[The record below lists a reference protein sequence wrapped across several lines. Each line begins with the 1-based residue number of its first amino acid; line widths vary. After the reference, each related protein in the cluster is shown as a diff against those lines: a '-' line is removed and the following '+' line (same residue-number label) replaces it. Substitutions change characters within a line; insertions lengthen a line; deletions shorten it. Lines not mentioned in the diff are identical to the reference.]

1 MDIKEKIKKIPDS
14 PGVYMFRGKES
25 GIIYI
30 GKAVSIRKRLRS
42 HLFASLKKS
51 EPARHD
57 ALRQNIAD
65 IDFICTPDEATAL
78 LLEAALIK
86 KYNPK
91 FNVLLKDDK
100 SYPRLRLSVE
110 EEYPRLIIT
119 RKIKSDGAL
128 YFGPYTNAKLLREGV
143 KFLRRAFP
151 LRTCRKMPKA
161 QGSKGCLDIHIGQCI
176 GPCVSDQKE
185 NYQAIV
191 DELKLFLEGE
201 QDKLLDFLIQK
212 MELASLAKDYERAA
226 KIRDRIDALSSLSQ
240 KNKNRKQVYAPAR
253 PLPRG
258 RESEQLEELRSL
270 LGLLR
275 VPDTIEAFDVSNT
288 SGKEATGSMVCFKGA
303 RPYKNSY
310 MHFQIKTIHVI
321 DDYSMMREII
331 SRRYRKLIAE
341 KGAFPDLIIIDG
353 GKGHL
358 AAAKAQLRALRV
370 INIPVIGIA
379 KNPDKIYVHEKKE
392 PMLLGKF
399 SQALLLCQ
407 NIRDEAHRFAVTYHR
422 LLRSRKSKSSEL
434 DDIKGIGFRRKA
446 ELIKYFGSLDNIKQ
460 ADIAQLKKVDFINE
474 KEAKA
479 VYDYFRV
486 QQEGI

>member
-1 MDIKEKIKKIPDS
+1 LDIKEKIKNIPDS

-25 GIIYI
+25 DIIYI
-30 GKAVSIRKRLRS
+30 GKAGSIRKRLRT
-42 HLFASLKKS
+42 HLLGSLNKN

-57 ALRQNIAD
+57 LLRQNIAD
-65 IDFICTPDEATAL
+65 IDFICTPDAATAL

-86 KYNPK
+86 RYNPK

-100 SYPRLRLSVE
+100 SYPRLKLSVE

-128 YFGPYTNAKLLREGV
+128 YFGPYTNAKLLRKGV
-143 KFLRRAFP
+143 KFLKRAFP

-161 QGSKGCLDIHIGQCI
+161 QNSKGCLDIHIGQCI
-176 GPCVSDQKE
+176 GPCVSDRKE
-185 NYQAIV
+185 DYQAIV
-191 DELKLFLEGE
+191 DELKLFLEGQ
-201 QDKLLDFLIQK
+201 QDKLLNSLAEK
-212 MELASLAKDYERAA
+212 MDLASRNKDYEKAA
-226 KIRDRIDALSSLSQ
+226 KIRDRISALSSISQ
-240 KNKNRKQVYAPAR
+240 KNTDKKQVYAAPA
-253 PLPRG
+253 PVQCG
-258 RESEQLEELRSL
+258 RESEQLEELRTL
-270 LGLLR
+270 LGLSR

-303 RPYKNSY
+303 RPYRNSY

-341 KGAFPDLIIIDG
+341 QGVLPNLIIIDG

-358 AAAKAQLRALRV
+358 AAAKIQLRALRI
-370 INIPVIGIA
+370 INVPVIGIA
-379 KNPDKIYVHEKKE
+379 KNPDKIYLHEKKD
-392 PMLLGKF
+392 PILLGKF
-399 SQALLLCQ
+399 SKALLLCQ

-422 LLRSRKSKSSEL
+422 LLRSRKTRSSEL
-434 DDIKGIGFRRKA
+434 DKIKGIGFRRKA

-460 ADIAQLKKVDFINE
+460 ADIAHLKKVDFINE

-479 VYDYFRV
+479 VYDYFRI
-486 QQEGI
+486 QQKGV